1 MAKYTITHSCGHQAE
16 HQIAGKESE
25 RAARAQW
32 LRERVCYAC
41 YKAAQI
47 AEGKAEAAIACEA
60 IADLPLVALKGSPK
74 QVSWAETI
82 RAKAI
87 AEVRSRMTAFRDRQ
101 VEEGKLA
108 GEALEVRD
116 ALIDRTVMT
125 LATMSQAS
133 WWIDRRSHDYQT
145 FAKAAQAAQAA
156 K

>member
-25 RAARAQW
+25 RPARAQW

-47 AEGKAEAAIACEA
+47 AQERAEAAIACEA
-60 IADLPLVALKGSPK
+60 ITDLPLVALKGSPK

-87 AEVRSRMTAFRDRQ
+87 ADVRAQMTAFRDKQ
-101 VEEGKLA
+101 IAQGALA
-108 GEALEVRD
+108 GEAIDARN
-116 ALIDRTVMT
+116 ALIERT
-125 LATMSQAS
+125 LAKLAKIEQAS
-133 WWIDRRSHDYQT
+133 WWIDRRTGTHRT
-145 FAKAAQAAQAA
+145 FVEAVK
-156 K
+156 